1 MSLAQVG
8 LNKEYMSYNEFEKLM
23 WESDKGYHHGYHRF
37 YYPILI
43 RYQHQPLRFLEIG
56 VADGASMNIWKTF
69 FSRPNHIYGIGY
81 KNQQTE
87 YKQEV
92 DNTMTLF
99 MGDQSNKCFLK
110 EFIRDSQGNFDI
122 IVDDGSHIPSHMIT
136 SFEVLWETLKPG
148 GYYII
153 EDIETSYWSKKSS
166 LYGYSLEKEGSVVDY
181 FKKLTDEVNNEFR
194 SRPTSQIGS
203 ISFMYNMIILQ
214 KKGKDDTQFINRPY
228 RFQHCV

>member
-8 LNKEYMSYNEFEKLM
+8 LSREYMSYNDFEELM
-23 WESDKGYHHGYHRF
+23 CESDKGSHHGYQRF

-56 VADGASMNIWKTF
+56 VADGASMNIWKKF

-81 KNQQTE
+81 KNQQKQ

-99 MGDQSNKCFLK
+99 MGDQSNECFLK
-110 EFIRDSQGNFDI
+110 EFIYDSKGNFDI
-122 IVDDGSHIPSHMIT
+122 IVDDGSHVPSHVIT

-153 EDIETSYWSKKSS
+153 EDIETSYWSKKMSI
-166 LYGYSLEKEGSVVDY
+166 YGYSLENEGSVVDY
-181 FKKLTDEVNNEFR
+181 FKNVTDEVNNEFR

-214 KKGKDDTQFINRPY
+214 KKGKDDTNFINRPY
-228 RFQHCV
+228 RFQQSL